1 MLKYS
6 DLIHFEPIE
15 TVVQLRESNKEDYAM
30 HLLDT
35 YVISDRMAEAID
47 EIVIEQ
53 LQYDYQA
60 DNKGLLVVG
69 NYGTGKSHLMS
80 VIATIAEKDN
90 VSERLSNAQVAEKSK
105 EIEGR
110 FKVIRS
116 EIGSTT
122 MSLRDIICGELEDNL
137 VEMGVE
143 FRFPPANKVRNNKD
157 AFNEMMAVFHE
168 AYPDKGLLLVVD
180 ELLDYLRGR
189 KEQELILD
197 LGFLREIGE
206 ICRTTRFR
214 FIAGVQ
220 EMLFDNPKFQFV
232 AEQLRRV
239 RERFEQVQIVREDI
253 AYVVSQRLLKK
264 DDKQKALIRE
274 HLQQFTPL
282 YEKLNERLEEYVA
295 LFPVHPSYLS
305 TFEKV
310 DVAEKRVALKT
321 ISNEIKKLLDQEVPE
336 NKPGLISY
344 DSYWPYIE
352 NDPALKSDPD
362 IREVRSKSKILQD
375 KIQSAFTKPIYRPMA
390 LRIVKALSVL
400 RLTTGDIY
408 AKLGATSEELR
419 DTLFLHME
427 LPEEDAQFLRSTI
440 EAVLKEIL
448 KTVSWQYISFNEQNG
463 QYYLD
468 INKDIAVD
476 DLIEQ
481 KAEGLMPEQLDR
493 YYFNALSQVTESAQ
507 NTYVTNYRIWLH
519 ELPWWERK
527 VTRQGYLFFGAPN
540 ERLTAQPPRDFY
552 IYMLQPFDPPKFKD
566 EEKPDEVFFKLTN
579 KDEKFLRALSLYAA
593 AKELSA
599 TAASGTKHLY
609 EDKARENL
617 QRLTKW
623 LRENFL
629 TAFEVTYKGNSKKVA
644 GWISGMPQQASVREL
659 IDLVASTCLATCFE
673 EKYPDYP
680 HFSKLNTPMTRD
692 NMPVYVQDALK
703 NIAGAKTRSGTAVLD
718 GLVLLEGEN
727 EKLNVRKSGYAKWIL
742 EKLEEKNQGQV
753 VNRSELIEVIYTCQ
767 GSPDVELTTDF
778 KLEPELL
785 VVLLGALVYSG
796 DIVLTISGTSYDA
809 MKFNQLI
816 KLPLD
821 SIKDFS
827 HLKKPSG
834 LPMAPLKAI
843 FDLFDISH
851 GLLQQNNLDEGV
863 RELNKYARS
872 VLTDAVNMIQTVRT
886 GIPCWDGTILSAG
899 EQEQYKGKL
908 ESFKGFLEAVLI
920 YDTPA
925 KLRNFKYTVE
935 DVQAQKEAKDLIGRL
950 KQLQHRVNEVSA
962 VANYLVTAQQHLPV
976 GHEWQHEVETA
987 MEDLL
992 RALKQGE
999 GCQTELQELQQLKD
1013 KYINIY
1019 MGLHSN
1025 SRLNANE
1032 DNKKEKLLNDAR
1044 LKALKQLSSIEV
1056 ALPANQLDQ
1065 LLNGITALKT
1075 CWNLTKDD
1083 LRQQSVCPHCKFRP
1097 KDEQHVHLQSLE
1109 ELEEQVQALLDNWTS
1124 ILLGYFNDP
1133 EVKEN
1138 INLLKPEQQR
1148 LINELL
1154 NKKEFE
1160 LPIDLQLIHAIK
1172 ELLQGIEKVQIT
1184 MEGLKKALGNG
1195 NPITVEEARRG
1206 FERLLSNS
1214 IGSQPTNRVR
1224 IMLENK

>member
-1 MLKYS
+1 MKYS

-30 HLLDT
+30 QLLDT
-35 YVISDRMAEAID
+35 YVISDRMAESID

-53 LQYDYQA
+53 LQYDRQA

-90 VSERLSNAQVAEKSK
+90 VSERLTNAHVAGKSK
-105 EIEGR
+105 EIQGK
-110 FKVIRS
+110 FNVIRS

-137 VEMGVE
+137 AEMGVDY
-143 FRFPPANKVRNNKD
+143 RFPTASQVRNNKD
-157 AFNEMMAVFHE
+157 AFNEMMAAFHE
-168 AYPDKGLLLVVD
+168 VYPDKGLLLIVD

-189 KEQELILD
+189 KEQEINLD
-197 LGFLREIGE
+197 LGFLREVGE

-220 EMLFDNPKFQFV
+220 EMLFDNPRFQFV

-253 AYVVSQRLLKK
+253 AYVVAQRLLKK
-264 DDKQKALIRE
+264 DDRQKALIRE
-274 HLQQFTPL
+274 HLQQFSPL
-282 YEKLNERLEEYVA
+282 YEKLNERLEDFVA

-321 ISNEIKKLLDQEVPE
+321 ISKEMKKLLNQEVPK

-352 NDPALKSDPD
+352 NDTALKSNPD
-362 IREVRSKSKILQD
+362 IREVMSKSKILQD
-375 KIQSAFTKPIYRPMA
+375 RIENAFTRPIYSPVA
-390 LRIVKALSVL
+390 LRIVQALSVL

-419 DTLFLHME
+419 DTLFLHIE
-427 LPEEDAQFLRSTI
+427 NLPEEDTQFLRSTI

-448 KTVSWQYISFNEQNG
+448 KTVSWQYISFNKQNG

-468 INKDIAVD
+468 LNKDIVVD

-493 YYFNALSQVTESAQ
+493 YYFNALSLVTESAQ

-519 ELPWWERK
+519 ELPWWESK

-540 ERLTAQPPRDFY
+540 ERSTAQPPRDFY
-552 IYMLQPFDPPKFKD
+552 IYMLQPFDPPKFKK
-566 EEKPDEVFFKLTN
+566 EEKTDEVFFKLVD
-579 KDEKFLRALSLYAA
+579 KDENFLRALSLYAA

-599 TAASGTKHLY
+599 SAASGTKHLY
-609 EDKARENL
+609 EEKAKENL

-623 LRENFL
+623 LRENIL
-629 TAFEVTYKGNSKKVA
+629 TAVDVTYKGSSKKVA
-644 GWISGMPQQASVREL
+644 EWISTMPQQASVREL
-659 IDLVASTCLATCFE
+659 IDLVASTCLATCFK

-680 HFSKLNTPMTRD
+680 HFNKLKTPMTTD
-692 NMPVYVQDALK
+692 NLPVYVQDALK
-703 NIAGAKTRSGTAVLD
+703 NITGAKTKSGTAVLE
-718 GLVLLEGEN
+718 GLVLLEGDN
-727 EKLNVRKSGYAKWIL
+727 EKLNVRKSGYAKWVL
-742 EKLEEKNQGQV
+742 EKLKEKGQGQV
-753 VNRSELIEVIYTCQ
+753 VNRSELIEVVYTCQ

-785 VVLLGALVYSG
+785 LVLLVALVYSG

-809 MKFNQLI
+809 MKINQLI
-816 KLPLD
+816 KLPLN

-843 FDLFDISH
+843 FDMFDISH
-851 GLLQQNNLDEGV
+851 GLLVQNNLDEGV
-863 RELNKYARS
+863 RELNKYARKF
-872 VLTDAVNMIQTVRT
+872 LDDTVNTLQTVRA
-886 GIPCWDGTILSAG
+886 GIPCWDGTLLSPN

-908 ESFKGFLEAVLI
+908 ASFKEFLEAALI

-925 KLRNFKYTVE
+925 KLRNFKYSVE
-935 DVQAQKEAKDLIGRL
+935 EVQAQKEAKDLIEWL
-950 KQLQHRVNEVSA
+950 KQLQQRVNELSA
-962 VANYLVTAQQHLPV
+962 VATYLVTAQQHLPV
-976 GHEWQHEVETA
+976 NNDWQQEVENA
-987 MEDLL
+987 LDDLL
-992 RALKQGE
+992 HALRQGE
-999 GCQTELQELQQLKD
+999 SCQAELQKLQQLKD
-1013 KYINIY
+1013 KYIDIY

-1025 SRLNANE
+1025 TRLNANE
-1032 DNKKEKLLNDAR
+1032 DNKKGKLLNDAR
-1044 LKALKQLSSIEV
+1044 LKALKQLSSIEL
-1056 ALPANQLDQ
+1056 LPASQLEQ
-1065 LLNGITALKT
+1065 LLNSITLLRT
-1075 CWNLTKDD
+1075 CWSLTKDD
-1083 LRQQSVCPHCKFRP
+1083 MKKQSFCPHCRFKP
-1097 KDEQHVHLQSLE
+1097 KEEQQVHMYSLE
-1109 ELEEQVQALLDNWTS
+1109 EIEEQVQALLDQWTS
-1124 ILLGYFNDP
+1124 ILLGYFNDS

-1138 INLLKPEQQR
+1138 ISLLKPEQQQS
-1148 LINELL
+1148 IKDLL
-1154 NKKEFE
+1154 DKQEFE
-1160 LPIDLQLIHAIK
+1160 LPIDIQLIQAIK
-1172 ELLQGIEKVQIT
+1172 ELLQGIEKVQMT
-1184 MEGLKKALGNG
+1184 VEGLKEALGNG

-1206 FERLLSNS
+1206 FEQLLSKS
-1214 IGSQPTNRVR
+1214 IGAQSVNRVR

>member
-1 MLKYS
+1 MKYK

-15 TVVQLRESNKEDYAM
+15 TVVQLRESNKEEYAM
-30 HLLDT
+30 QLLDT

-47 EIVIEQ
+47 EILIEQ
-53 LQYDYQA
+53 LQYDRQS

-80 VIATIAEKDN
+80 VIATIAEKEN
-90 VSERLSNAQVAEKSK
+90 VSHRLTNARVAEKSQDIQGK
-105 EIEGR
+105 

-137 VEMGVE
+137 ADMGVDY
-143 FRFPPANKVRNNKD
+143 RFPPANKVRNNKD
-157 AFNEMMAVFHE
+157 AFNEMMAAFHE
-168 AYPDKGLLLVVD
+168 VYPDKGLLLIVD
-180 ELLDYLRGR
+180 ELLDYLKGR
-189 KEQELILD
+189 KEQEINLD
-197 LGFLREIGE
+197 LGFLREVGE

-264 DDKQKALIRE
+264 DDKQKSLIRE
-274 HLQQFTPL
+274 HLQKFTPL
-282 YEKLNERLEEYVA
+282 YEKLNERLEDYVA

-321 ISNEIKKLLDQEVPE
+321 ISKEMKKLLDQEVPE

-352 NDPALKSDPD
+352 NDPALKSNPD
-362 IREVRSKSKILQD
+362 IKEVMSKSKILQD
-375 KIQSAFTKPIYRPMA
+375 RVQNAFTKPIYRPMA
-390 LRIVKALSVL
+390 LRIVRALSVL

-419 DTLFLHME
+419 DNLFLHVE
-427 LPEEDAQFLRSTI
+427 NLPEKDTQFLRSTI

-468 INKDIAVD
+468 LKKDIAVD

-540 ERLTAQPPRDFY
+540 ERSTAQPPRDFY
-552 IYMLQPFDPPKFKD
+552 IYMLQPFDPPKFTD
-566 EEKPDEVFFKLTN
+566 EKKPDEVFFKLKN
-579 KDEKFLRALSLYAA
+579 KDEKFLRVLSLYAA

-599 TAASGTKHLY
+599 TAASGTKQLY
-609 EDKARENL
+609 EDKAKENL
-617 QRLTKW
+617 QRLTRW

-629 TAFEVTYKGNSKKVA
+629 TAFEVTYKGSSKKVA
-644 GWISGMPQQASVREL
+644 EWISSMPQQASVREI
-659 IDLVASTCLATCFE
+659 IDAAASNCLAVCFK
-673 EKYPDYP
+673 EKYPNYP
-680 HFSKLNTPMTRD
+680 HFSRLNTPMTKD
-692 NMPVYVQDALK
+692 NMPTYVQDALH
-703 NIAGAKTRSGTAVLD
+703 NIAGSQTRSGTAVLH
-718 GLVLLEGEN
+718 GLVLLEGE
-727 EKLNVRKSGYAKWIL
+727 EGKLDVRKSGYAKWIL
-742 EKLEEKNQGQV
+742 DKLQDKGPGQV

-767 GSPDVELTTDF
+767 GSPDVELTTEF

-796 DIVLTISGTSYDA
+796 DIVLIISGSSYDA

-816 KLPLD
+816 KLPIREL
-821 SIKDFS
+821 IEFS
-827 HLKKPSG
+827 HLKKPSE
-834 LPMAPLKAI
+834 LPMAPLKAL
-843 FDLFDISH
+843 FDMFDISH
-851 GLLQQNNLDEGV
+851 GLLQQKNLEEGV
-863 RELNKYARS
+863 RELNKNAHKY
-872 VLTDAVNMIQTVRT
+872 LTDAVNMLQTVRT
-886 GIPCWDGTILSAG
+886 GIPCWDGTLLSSK

-908 ESFKGFLEAVLI
+908 EDFKEFLETVLI

-925 KLRNFKYTVE
+925 KLKNFKYTVE
-935 DVQAQKEAKDLIGRL
+935 EVNAQNEARKLVKKL
-950 KQLQHRVNEVSA
+950 MQLQQRVNEISA
-962 VANYLVTAQQHLPV
+962 VANYLVMAQQLLPED
-976 GHEWQHEVETA
+976 HDWHQEVETA
-987 MEDLL
+987 LEDLL
-992 RALKQGE
+992 HVLKQGE
-999 GCQTELQELQQLKD
+999 SCQAELQELRRLKD
-1013 KYINIY
+1013 KYIDIY
-1019 MGLHSN
+1019 LGLHGG
-1025 SRLNANE
+1025 SRLNATQ
-1032 DNKKEKLLNDAR
+1032 DNKKSKLLSDPR
-1044 LKALKQLSSIEV
+1044 IKALKQLSSIEL
-1056 ALPANQLDQ
+1056 LPANQLDQ
-1065 LLNGITALKT
+1065 LLGDITDLKT

-1083 LRQQSVCPHCKFRP
+1083 LKQQPICPHCKYRP
-1097 KDEQHVHLQSLE
+1097 KEEQNVQLQSLE
-1109 ELEEQVQALLDNWTS
+1109 ELEEQVQSLLDQWTS
-1124 ILLGYFNDP
+1124 MLLSYFNDP

-1138 INLLKPEQQR
+1138 ISLLKPEQQR
-1148 LINELL
+1148 LINDLL
-1154 NKKEFE
+1154 DRQEFE
-1160 LPIDLQLIHAIK
+1160 LPIDLQLIQAIK

-1184 MEGLKKALGNG
+1184 IEELKEAFGNG
-1195 NPITVEEARRG
+1195 NPITVEEARQG
-1206 FERLLSNS
+1206 FEKLLSNS
-1214 IGSQPTNRVR
+1214 IGSRPSNRVR
-1224 IMLENK
+1224 IMLDDK